1 VQTVFP
7 RVSEAQCK
15 DSRLIFSSQL
25 VFDPL
30 LSHFFCKRSAT
41 VRRVPY
47 GHRRLDSSVVC
58 CSGAWLNGPVAPQHG
73 MKKHGRW
80 LSIACGIATLLG
92 STTNATELKSETA
105 AAFDRYIQA
114 TETSTEH
121 DLGAGRFLVV
131 DSLPETTREQV
142 YAELKRGQFYTVPLR
157 SEENGKPIPVPGGLI
172 HHWVGVAFIPAATL
186 SQTLAVLQDY
196 ENHKT
201 IYKPD
206 VRDSKLMARDGN
218 DFQVFLQFYR
228 KSLVTVVVNV
238 NLDIQYTL
246 LGATRAAS
254 KSYSTRI
261 AEVADPG
268 KLDEHEL
275 PVGND
280 HGYVWRLYSYWGV
293 EEKDGGVYIQV
304 QSIGLSRTIPWTIAW
319 LVNPLVRSI
328 PRSVLSRLLDST
340 RRAVEGR
347 AKHRTVFQRNPCEP
361 FFEGSGD
368 LPTSMACAPVR
379 RTASHS
385 AARAHPPITSVGQ

>member
-1 VQTVFP
+1 MATELLPYARSFLSRSHFESLLSVFRPRSFAGRLEWFGRHRRECCIESHPRIHSEAFHVTRSQRGERPAIGRRTQYCWSVESGDPVQTVFP

-114 TETSTEH
+114 TETRTEH

-206 VRDSKLMARDGN
+206 VRDSKLLARDGN

-228 KSLVTVVVNV
+228 KSLVTVVV
-238 NLDIQYTL
+238 
-246 LGATRAAS
+246 
-254 KSYSTRI
+254 
-261 AEVADPG
+261 
-268 KLDEHEL
+268 
-275 PVGND
+275 
-280 HGYVWRLYSYWGV
+280 
-293 EEKDGGVYIQV
+293 
-304 QSIGLSRTIPWTIAW
+304 
-319 LVNPLVRSI
+319 
-328 PRSVLSRLLDST
+328 
-340 RRAVEGR
+340 
-347 AKHRTVFQRNPCEP
+347 
-361 FFEGSGD
+361 
-368 LPTSMACAPVR
+368 
-379 RTASHS
+379 
-385 AARAHPPITSVGQ
+385 